1 MPKNTYFIKENCKKV
16 EEIRDKV
23 TVCWAENIKELKNLL
38 LEGKFS

>member
-1 MPKNTYFIKENCKKV
+1 MPKNTYLIKENYKKI

-23 TVCWAENIKELKNLL
+23 TVYWAENIKELKNLL